1 MGIDSILLSQ
11 LIKSIIG
18 LIIAFVVLRLLF
30 KQSILMRV
38 GVIVVFL
45 VLLTTGQVRVSA
57 SGYFHEIIALFIT
70 IILTI
75 IALYLINRLI
85 KKPLETS
92 ISRLQELSKGNLN
105 IPIEKLKEHNE
116 LGVLNN
122 SLFILVSSLSS
133 VVKEINENFQ
143 TLLDV
148 SHQINETSQELSQRA
163 NIQVSS
169 TQSVSSTMNEILNN
183 AKQNTDN
190 SKITSSESNK
200 LHDGVLSIG
209 KQSEDLVKAN
219 TLINEKISVIKEI
232 SKQTNILA
240 LNAAVEAARAGEQGK
255 GFSVVAAEV
264 RKLADRSRIAAD
276 EIISLFQ
283 NTKVLSDKTGNSLSL
298 ILPEIERTS
307 SVVQKLVNETIIA
320 SEKQSRGVFDVNNS
334 VEQLNQVAQQ
344 NAETSEELAT
354 TSEEMTAQAESL
366 REIIS
371 YFKLK

>member
-1 MGIDSILLSQ
+1 MGVDSILLSQ

-30 KQSILMRV
+30 KQSILMKV

-45 VLLTTGQVRVSA
+45 VLIIAGQVRISA
-57 SGYFHEIIALFIT
+57 SGYFHEGIAMFIT
-70 IILTI
+70 ISLSI
-75 IALYLINRLI
+75 ISLYLIHSLVR
-85 KKPLETS
+85 KPLEAS
-92 ISRLQELSKGNLN
+92 VANLKELSKGNLN
-105 IPIEKLKEHNE
+105 ISIEKVKDDNE
-116 LGVLNN
+116 LGDLNN

-133 VVKEINENFQ
+133 AIKEINENFQ

-148 SHQINETSQELSQRA
+148 SRQINETSQELSQRA

-169 TQSVSSTMNEILNN
+169 TQSVFSTMNKILNN
-183 AKQNTDN
+183 AEQNTDN
-190 SKITSSESNK
+190 SKITSTESGK

-219 TLINEKISVIKEI
+219 TLINEKVEGIREI
-232 SKQTNILA
+232 AEQTNILA

-255 GFSVVAAEV
+255 GFAVVAAEV
-264 RKLADRSRIAAD
+264 RKLADRSRLAAD

-320 SEKQSRGVFDVNNS
+320 SEEQSRGVFDVNDS
-334 VEQLNQVAQQ
+334 VEQLNRVAQD
-344 NAETSEELAT
+344 NAETSEKLAT
-354 TSEEMTAQAESL
+354 TSKEMTAQAEKL
-366 REIIS
+366 KKVIE
-371 YFKLK
+371 YFKL